1 MEKALKL
8 KVEGMTCLGCAEDME
23 ILLKNTP
30 GVIDAKVFYADD
42 LVMVT
47 FDPEAVDAR
56 EVFRK
61 VAMLGFK
68 TSVVKQ
74 GS

>member
-23 ILLKNTP
+23 ILLKNIP
-30 GVIDAKVFYADD
+30 GIIDAKVFYADD
-42 LVMVT
+42 LVTVT
-47 FDPEAVDAR
+47 FDPDAVDAR

-61 VAMLGFK
+61 VAKLGFK
-68 TSVVKQ
+68 ASVVKQ